1 MKKLFVSILSVVLA
15 VLCTGCVF
23 AINQVDDYEQESNKE
38 VSFNP
43 SFSLDVYEIEREF
56 LNSFVVHCSI
66 KELEKCEKQELQYNK
81 NIGYYFI
88 REGMSRFTV
97 EQSVIDFIDDK
108 EEITKY
114 LTKNNIDAK
123 VEYTA
128 LLIAPHTPITL
139 YAKTDDGNFF
149 ITINED
155 IEDVGYVYRLYTQDE
170 FKHKFTLKVGSLT
183 IEGKESAIKTKVYS
197 KSADIPLLA
206 TLKEFGAEIKEGS
219 QHSKIKI
226 GGKTYYIDLEKPNL
240 YTPLKKKQNLL
251 YQIDGGRIFV
261 YAEGGDIMVDDATL
275 NYILYEIG
283 VKVEIIVD
291 WKTANVSIN
300 KRT

>member
-23 AINQVDDYEQESNKE
+23 TMNQVDDYEQESNKE

-43 SFSLDVYEIEREF
+43 SFPLDVYEIEREF

-66 KELEKCEKQELQYNK
+66 KELEKCEKQELQHNTSA
-81 NIGYYFI
+81 GYYFI
-88 REGMSRFTV
+88 KECSAFKV
-97 EQSVIDFIDDK
+97 QQSLIDFVGDK
-108 EEITKY
+108 NAITNFLAENDIK
-114 LTKNNIDAK
+114 DK
-123 VEYTA
+123 VQYA
-128 LLIAPHTPITL
+128 SLFIAPHTPVTL
-139 YAKTDDGNFF
+139 YVKTDNSNFF
-149 ITINED
+149 ITINESL
-155 IEDVGYVYRLYTQDE
+155 EDEGYVYRLYTQDE
-170 FKHKFTLKVGSLT
+170 FKEKFTLKIGSLT
-183 IEGKESAIKTKVYS
+183 IEGKESDIKTKVYS

-206 TLKEFGAEIKEGS
+206 TLKEFGAEVKEGS
-219 QHSKIKI
+219 RYSKMKI

-251 YQIDGGRIFV
+251 YQINGGRTFV
-261 YAEGGDIMVDDATL
+261 YAEDGDIMVDDATL
-275 NYILYEIG
+275 NYILYEMG